1 MADTGITLFRPDDL
15 QEDGEI
21 ARRERGIDRVV
32 PAGLDEEPIGSPEE
46 TAEIQR
52 LEAEIAVK
60 RERVVA
66 SFSEL
71 RRRMVRATDWRGWVR
86 KHPVAWI
93 AGAVTVG
100 FVLGYRG
107 GGRSS
112 RN

>member
-1 MADTGITLFRPDDL
+1 MADTGITLFQPDDL
-15 QEDGEI
+15 QSDGDI
-21 ARRERGIDRVV
+21 GRREIGRLV
-32 PAGLDEEPIGSPEE
+32 PREPDEEPIGSPEE

-52 LEAEIAVK
+52 IEAEIAVK

-71 RRRMVRATDWRGWVR
+71 RRRMVKATDWRGWVR

-100 FVLGYRG
+100 FLLGYRG
-107 GGRSS
+107 GRTSK
-112 RN
+112 N

>member
-1 MADTGITLFRPDDL
+1 MADTGVTLFRPDDL
-15 QEDGEI
+15 QSEEEIGRGEL
-21 ARRERGIDRVV
+21 GRVV
-32 PAGLDEEPIGSPEE
+32 PLEADEEPIGSPEE

-107 GGRSS
+107 GRSS
-112 RN
+112 RH